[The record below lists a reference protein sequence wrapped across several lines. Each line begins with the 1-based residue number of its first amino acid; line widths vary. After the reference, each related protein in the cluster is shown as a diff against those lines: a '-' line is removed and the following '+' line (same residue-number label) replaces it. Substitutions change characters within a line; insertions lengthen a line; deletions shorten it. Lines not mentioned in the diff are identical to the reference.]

1 MPGADILTFMLA
13 VASGVAN
20 GTFPVFIK
28 TPRVLSA
35 DVHPVVFQLY
45 KSSWVMIAGLGCA
58 LVRVARGLELAYTPW
73 ATASAAAWIPSGVT
87 TIIAVPLIGVGPA
100 VLTTSAM
107 GSALSFL
114 VFWLGF
120 GEPMK
125 THDIGGAEIPLA
137 PVYMLGSIVGMGG
150 LVAAH
155 RASLRDAA
163 RLKRLLAVSAL
174 SDSDE
179 QSVALNG
186 DAVAAKPSSRG
197 WARAKTLLGYV
208 AASVSGVFSSLQFG
222 VVTYGKSVA
231 GPPPSPTAADER
243 FDALG
248 SWLAAFG
255 VSAVACT
262 LVAYACLAAYS
273 GARGAPCPPSLELR
287 VMLGPGS
294 GAGIFWT
301 VANVCATLAVLR
313 GGQATTIATINCFSL
328 ITSGL
333 WGLLWYRELK
343 GRPAVAW
350 AVAAA
355 FTAAMSVLLSMEK
368 G

>member
-1 MPGADILTFMLA
+1 MPGADVLTFLLA

-28 TPRVLSA
+28 TPRVLAA

-87 TIIAVPLIGVGPA
+87 TIIAVPLIGVGNA
-100 VLTTSAM
+100 VLTTSAV

-125 THDIGGAEIPLA
+125 RTTSAAPKCCS

-186 DAVAAKPSSRG
+186 DAVATKPSSRG

-231 GPPPSPTAADER
+231 GPPPSPTAPDER

-262 LVAYACLAAYS
+262 SSRMPAA
-273 GARGAPCPPSLELR
+273 PP
-287 VMLGPGS
+287 
-294 GAGIFWT
+294 
-301 VANVCATLAVLR
+301 
-313 GGQATTIATINCFSL
+313 
-328 ITSGL
+328 
-333 WGLLWYRELK
+333 
-343 GRPAVAW
+343 
-350 AVAAA
+350 
-355 FTAAMSVLLSMEK
+355 TAARAARRARRRSSCA
-368 G
+368 